1 MKDHDFWRLI
11 QRARKA
17 HQQAAAARAK
27 RGLTYLP
34 TASRSLVNEMSRL
47 IMDYPLAEL
56 IQFQEQMCEIH
67 RRTHRSEV
75 CTAFGIAI
83 GGVDEFDFEAC
94 ISWLILQGKRTYGSV
109 LVNPD
114 LIGEMPITREE
125 VSDASSL
132 STVVHEVLEP
142 DPYDEDAE
150 LIKARINEL
159 ISDPELI
166 RLPLADSQI
175 DLVQLRRQYPRLT
188 ARFLQGDQLP
198 AEPFVRSIFPKTRGA
213 A

>member
-17 HQQAAAARAK
+17 HQQAAAARTE
-27 RGLTYLP
+27 RCLTRLP
-34 TASRSLVNEMSRL
+34 TTSRSLVNELSRL
-47 IMDYPLAEL
+47 IMDHPLAQL
-56 IQFQEQMCEIH
+56 IQFQERLCDIH

-109 LVNPD
+109 LLNPD

-125 VSDASSL
+125 VSDASGL
-132 STVVHEVLEP
+132 STVVREVLEP

-150 LIKARINEL
+150 LIEARIDEL

-166 RLPLADSQI
+166 RLPLADTRI

-188 ARFLQGDQLP
+188 VRFLPGDQLP
-198 AEPFVRSIFPKTRGA
+198 EEPFVRSILPETRGA